1 MAEGTNVL
9 TGILAIIL
17 GLFIIVFPM
26 FSVFTLSVLTGMGI
40 IFIGIWLLAMSY
52 DIWNKSYGMS
62 IVALI
67 LGILGIIVGIVLI
80 GKIEAFSI
88 LTAMM
93 IYVGGFFLIIAGLVA
108 LVSGEG
114 PLGRGAGILG
124 VIFGIIFL
132 FVGIF
137 ALDPIYLA
145 FVIGV
150 FLILIGIFQ
159 LLAPKEKE

>member
-1 MAEGTNVL
+1 MAEGTNIL

-17 GLFIIVFPM
+17 GIFIIVFPL
-26 FSVFTLSVLTGMGI
+26 FSIFTLSILTGIGI

-52 DIWNKSYGMS
+52 DLWTDSKGMS
-62 IVALI
+62 VISLT
-67 LGILGIIVGIVLI
+67 LGILGIILGIILI

-88 LTAMM
+88 LTALL
-93 IYVGGFFLIIAGLVA
+93 IYVGGFFLIIAGIVA

-114 PLGRGAGILG
+114 PLGRGTGILG

-132 FVGIF
+132 LVGIF

-145 FVIGV
+145 F
-150 FLILIGIFQ
+150 LIGIF
-159 LLAPKEKE
+159 LLITGIFQIIAPNEK